1 MIYTCITNAMIG
13 TTQRRISIC
22 ILKIFCMWRSFSE
35 MMYVLD
41 LKVQFPTVGIGGNE
55 AIYIYT
61 SETSSYKK
69 KTLSNI
75 KKKTSS
81 YNTTQQNVTTI
92 NTSMYIY
99 IYILHI
105 NI

>member
-1 MIYTCITNAMIG
+1 
-13 TTQRRISIC
+13 
-22 ILKIFCMWRSFSE
+22 
-35 MMYVLD
+35 MYVLD

-69 KTLSNI
+69 KTFSNI
-75 KKKTSS
+75 KKKHLPTIQHNVSS
-81 YNTTQQNVTTI
+81 YNVTTI